1 MADTHASGGDHGDHH
16 AGLFWIYMSVALVL
30 AVCTASSFIFNELV
44 RHTMLSVVMGFVFIL
59 GVAILKS
66 CLVGYYFMHL
76 KWDWRLL
83 YFIIVPVFILGTMMV
98 IILMPDTVIGPYRD
112 ANFGLD
118 FIPLRFERYDLVMR
132 KQTMELPA
140 LQAFLDV
147 LQRATL
153 RRRLEEGWRGYDT
166 SRTGAVLV

>member
-98 IILMPDTVIGPYRD
+98 IILMPDTVIGPYATPTRRSRS
-112 ANFGLD
+112 
-118 FIPLRFERYDLVMR
+118 P
-132 KQTMELPA
+132 KTW
-140 LQAFLDV
+140 
-147 LQRATL
+147 RATDSDRHL
-153 RRRLEEGWRGYDT
+153 SDRLPTRGAGFVV
-166 SRTGAVLV
+166 RPLLVLEAPQPTKSASDLS